1 MNRNSRTRYENW
13 KQEFFRSQNYAAS
26 SVICMAAH
34 GSEVFIRRPRQNSSS
49 AIFPIPRL
57 FSRNF
62 SLFFF
67 FYHTR
72 FITIDR
78 ITPRPQFTHS
88 FHNAEKLKIEMGG
101 RDGWMR
107 ATVLKQTGRNVAA
120 FRRFYSSIDRA
131 ALPAPFPCLYRPFPC
146 SPLLSSPF
154 LPFLPPLSRFFFVP
168 SLSLSLY
175 LRSSWSPRSPPRFN
189 AIFLSLS
196 ALRATNRRN

>member
-1 MNRNSRTRYENW
+1 
-13 KQEFFRSQNYAAS
+13 
-26 SVICMAAH
+26 
-34 GSEVFIRRPRQNSSS
+34 
-49 AIFPIPRL
+49 
-57 FSRNF
+57 
-62 SLFFF
+62 
-67 FYHTR
+67 
-72 FITIDR
+72 
-78 ITPRPQFTHS
+78 
-88 FHNAEKLKIEMGG
+88 
-101 RDGWMR
+101 MR

-196 ALRATNRRN
+196 ALRATNRRNQTLLLPSFSLPSLFISLPTTTTTTATTTVTHPVFPLSSSFIPGSAPHLFLPSCLTFLGQMPRGQVQRHLYRTCPCPSSAFSPCLRS